1 MFRMSVLI
9 QYIKRVYF
17 LLGLGLLLV
26 CSPLIAADDIRPPQ
40 DEVKEWLTLKNLM
53 FGDKS
58 VASGEASLV
67 RLIVNKDLDDA
78 STVPILIEGLVDQQG
93 ERFIKKLY
101 LIVDQNPIPTAAI
114 FQMNRSK
121 GPLHL
126 ETRLRIEKF
135 TYIRAVAEMSDGELF
150 MDQKWVEVK
159 GGCSAPAGKN
169 AGIDPLLGKMKFK
182 LDKYKNSFKDAD
194 GKRTFRVELDQP
206 NLLKVQ
212 VRHPNESAMASDLD
226 ADASPNFIQKLR
238 VGFDEEELIS
248 AEVNFSISD
257 NPAFMFHFSP
267 ERQGKLSFTIED
279 THQNQFVDSVSV
291 LGPKLN

>member
-1 MFRMSVLI
+1 MKFTK
-9 QYIKRVYF
+9 Y
-17 LLGLGLLLV
+17 LLV
-26 CSPLIAADDIRPPQ
+26 FLSVGFLFLSNLSYATDNVQPLQ
-40 DEVKEWLTLKNLM
+40 EEVKEWLTLRNLM
-53 FGDKS
+53 FGAKA
-58 VASGEASLV
+58 VTSGENSTV
-67 RLIVNKDLDDA
+67 RLSVNKDLDDA
-78 STVPILIEGLVDQQG
+78 STVPILIEGLVDQKND
-93 ERFIKKLY
+93 RFIKKLY

-114 FQMNRSK
+114 FEMSPSK
-121 GPLHL
+121 GSLHL

-135 TYIRAVAEMSDGELF
+135 TYVRAVAEMSDGELF

-226 ADASPNFIQKLR
+226 ADASPNFIQKIR
-238 VGFDEEELIS
+238 VGFDEKELIS

-257 NPAFMFHFSP
+257 NPAFMFHFAP
-267 ERQGKLSFTIED
+267 EHQGELSFSIRD
-279 THQNQFVDSVSV
+279 THENQYVDSVSV
-291 LGPKLN
+291 LGPKSN

>member
-1 MFRMSVLI
+1 MKFTK
-9 QYIKRVYF
+9 Y
-17 LLGLGLLLV
+17 LLV
-26 CSPLIAADDIRPPQ
+26 FLSVGFLFLSNLSYAADNVQPLQ
-40 DEVKEWLTLKNLM
+40 DEVKEWLTLRNLM
-53 FGDKS
+53 FGAKA
-58 VASGEASLV
+58 VTSGENSTV
-67 RLIVNKDLDDA
+67 RLSVNKDLDDA
-78 STVPILIEGLVDQQG
+78 STVPILIEGLVDQKNN
-93 ERFIKKLY
+93 RFIKKLY

-114 FQMNRSK
+114 FEMSPSK
-121 GPLHL
+121 GSLHL

-135 TYIRAVAEMSDGELF
+135 TYVRAVAEMSDGELF

-226 ADASPNFIQKLR
+226 ADASPNFIQKIR
-238 VGFDEEELIS
+238 VGFDEKELIS

-257 NPAFMFHFSP
+257 NPAFMFHFAP
-267 ERQGKLSFTIED
+267 EHQGELSFSIRD
-279 THQNQFVDSVSV
+279 THENQYVDSVSV
-291 LGPKLN
+291 LGPKSN

>member
-1 MFRMSVLI
+1 MKFTK
-9 QYIKRVYF
+9 Y
-17 LLGLGLLLV
+17 LLV
-26 CSPLIAADDIRPPQ
+26 FLSVGFLFLSNLSYAADNVQPLQ
-40 DEVKEWLTLKNLM
+40 DEVKEWLTLRNLM
-53 FGDKS
+53 FGAKA
-58 VASGEASLV
+58 VTSGENSTV
-67 RLIVNKDLDDA
+67 RLSVNKDLDDA
-78 STVPILIEGLVDQQG
+78 STVPILIEGLVDQKND
-93 ERFIKKLY
+93 RFIKKLY

-114 FQMNRSK
+114 FEMSPSK
-121 GPLHL
+121 GSLHL

-135 TYIRAVAEMSDGELF
+135 TYVRAVAEMSDGELF

-226 ADASPNFIQKLR
+226 ADASPNFIQKIR
-238 VGFDEEELIS
+238 VGFDEKELIS

-257 NPAFMFHFSP
+257 NPAFMFHFAP
-267 ERQGKLSFTIED
+267 EHQGELSFSIRD
-279 THQNQFVDSVSV
+279 THENQYVDSVSV
-291 LGPKLN
+291 LGPKSN

>member
-1 MFRMSVLI
+1 MKFTK
-9 QYIKRVYF
+9 Y
-17 LLGLGLLLV
+17 LLV
-26 CSPLIAADDIRPPQ
+26 FLSVGFLFLSNILHAADNVQPLQ
-40 DEVKEWLTLKNLM
+40 DEVKEWVTLRNLM
-53 FGDKS
+53 FGAKA
-58 VASGEASLV
+58 VTSGENSTV
-67 RLIVNKDLDDA
+67 RLSVNKDLDDA
-78 STVPILIEGLVDQQG
+78 STVPILIEGLVDQKNN
-93 ERFIKKLY
+93 RFIKKLY

-114 FQMNRSK
+114 FEMSPSK
-121 GPLHL
+121 GSLHL

-135 TYIRAVAEMSDGELF
+135 TYVRAVAEMSDGELF

-226 ADASPNFIQKLR
+226 ADASPNFIQKIR
-238 VGFDEEELIS
+238 VGFDEKELIS

-257 NPAFMFHFSP
+257 NPAFMFHFAP
-267 ERQGKLSFTIED
+267 EHQGELSFSIRD
-279 THQNQFVDSVSV
+279 THENQYVDSVSV
-291 LGPKLN
+291 LGPKSN

>member
-1 MFRMSVLI
+1 MKFTK
-9 QYIKRVYF
+9 Y
-17 LLGLGLLLV
+17 LLV
-26 CSPLIAADDIRPPQ
+26 FLSVGFLFLSNMLHAADNVQPLQ
-40 DEVKEWLTLKNLM
+40 DEVKEWLTLRNLM
-53 FGDKS
+53 FGAKA
-58 VASGEASLV
+58 VTSGENSTV
-67 RLIVNKDLDDA
+67 RLSVNKDLDDA
-78 STVPILIEGLVDQQG
+78 STVPILIEGLVDQKNN
-93 ERFIKKLY
+93 RFIKKLY

-114 FQMNRSK
+114 FEMSPSK
-121 GPLHL
+121 GSLHL

-135 TYIRAVAEMSDGELF
+135 TYVRAVAEMSDGELF

-169 AGIDPLLGKMKFK
+169 AGIDPLVGKMKFK

-226 ADASPNFIQKLR
+226 ADASPNFIQKIR
-238 VGFDEEELIS
+238 VGFDEKELIS

-257 NPAFMFHFSP
+257 NPAFMFHFAP
-267 ERQGKLSFTIED
+267 EHQGELSFSIRD
-279 THQNQFVDSVSV
+279 THENQYVDSVSV
-291 LGPKLN
+291 LGPKSN

>member
-1 MFRMSVLI
+1 MKFTK
-9 QYIKRVYF
+9 Y
-17 LLGLGLLLV
+17 LLV
-26 CSPLIAADDIRPPQ
+26 FLSVGFLFLSNMLYAADNVQPLQ
-40 DEVKEWLTLKNLM
+40 DEVKEWLTLRNLM
-53 FGDKS
+53 FGAKA
-58 VASGEASLV
+58 VTSGENSTV
-67 RLIVNKDLDDA
+67 RLSVNKDLDDA
-78 STVPILIEGLVDQQG
+78 STVPILIEGLVDQKND
-93 ERFIKKLY
+93 RFIKKLY

-114 FQMNRSK
+114 FEMSPSK
-121 GPLHL
+121 GSLHL

-135 TYIRAVAEMSDGELF
+135 TYVRAVAEMSDGELF

-226 ADASPNFIQKLR
+226 ADASPNFIQKIR
-238 VGFDEEELIS
+238 VGFDEKELIS

-257 NPAFMFHFSP
+257 NPAFMFHFAP
-267 ERQGKLSFTIED
+267 EHQGELSFSIRD
-279 THQNQFVDSVSV
+279 THENQYVDSVSV
-291 LGPKLN
+291 LGPKSN

>member
-1 MFRMSVLI
+1 MKFTK
-9 QYIKRVYF
+9 Y
-17 LLGLGLLLV
+17 LLV
-26 CSPLIAADDIRPPQ
+26 FLSVGFLFLSNMLHAADNVQPLQ
-40 DEVKEWLTLKNLM
+40 DEVKEWLTLRNLM
-53 FGDKS
+53 FGAK
-58 VASGEASLV
+58 VVTSGETSTV
-67 RLIVNKDLDDA
+67 RLTVNKDLDDA
-78 STVPILIEGLVDQQG
+78 STVPILIEGLVDQKNN
-93 ERFIKKLY
+93 RFIKKLY

-114 FQMNRSK
+114 FEMSPSK
-121 GPLHL
+121 GSLHL

-135 TYIRAVAEMSDGELF
+135 TYVRAVAEMSDGELF

-169 AGIDPLLGKMKFK
+169 TGIDPLLGKMKFK

-226 ADASPNFIQKLR
+226 ADASPNFIQKIR
-238 VGFDEEELIS
+238 VGFDEKELIS

-257 NPAFMFHFSP
+257 NPAFMFHFAP
-267 ERQGKLSFTIED
+267 EHQGELSFSIRD
-279 THQNQFVDSVSV
+279 THENQYVDSVSV
-291 LGPKLN
+291 LGPKSN

>member
-1 MFRMSVLI
+1 MKFT
-9 QYIKRVYF
+9 KF
-17 LLGLGLLLV
+17 LLVFLSVGFLFLSNILH
-26 CSPLIAADDIRPPQ
+26 AADNVQPLQ
-40 DEVKEWLTLKNLM
+40 DEVKEWVTLRNLM
-53 FGDKS
+53 FGAKA
-58 VASGEASLV
+58 VTSGENSTV
-67 RLIVNKDLDDA
+67 RLSVNKDLDDA
-78 STVPILIEGLVDQQG
+78 STVPILIEGLVDQKNN
-93 ERFIKKLY
+93 RFIKKLY

-114 FQMNRSK
+114 FEMSPSK
-121 GPLHL
+121 GSLHL

-135 TYIRAVAEMSDGELF
+135 TYVRAVAEMSDGELF

-226 ADASPNFIQKLR
+226 ADASPNFIQKIR
-238 VGFDEEELIS
+238 VGFDEKELIS

-257 NPAFMFHFSP
+257 NPAFMFHFAP
-267 ERQGKLSFTIED
+267 EHQGELSFSIRD
-279 THQNQFVDSVSV
+279 THENQYVDSVSV
-291 LGPKLN
+291 LGPKSN

>member
-1 MFRMSVLI
+1 MNFIKNLFVVLSVG
-9 QYIKRVYF
+9 F
-17 LLGLGLLLV
+17 LFLSNFLH
-26 CSPLIAADDIRPPQ
+26 AADDVQPLQ
-40 DEVKEWLTLKNLM
+40 EEVKEWLTLKNLM
-53 FGDKS
+53 FGEK
-58 VASGEASLV
+58 VVTSGETSTV
-67 RLIVNKDLDDA
+67 RLTVNKDLDDA
-78 STVPILIEGLVDQQG
+78 STVPILIEGLVDQNND
-93 ERFIKKLY
+93 RFIEKLY

-114 FQMNRSK
+114 FEMSPSRGS
-121 GPLHL
+121 LHL

-135 TYIRAVAEMSDGELF
+135 TYIRAVAQMSDGELF
-150 MDQKWVEVK
+150 MDQRWVEVK

-226 ADASPNFIQKLR
+226 ANANPNFIQKIR
-238 VGFDEEELIS
+238 VGFNEEELIS

-267 ERQGKLSFTIED
+267 ERQGELSFSILD
-279 THQNQFVDSVSV
+279 THDNQFVDSVSV
-291 LGPKLN
+291 LGLKRN

>member
-1 MFRMSVLI
+1 MKFTK
-9 QYIKRVYF
+9 Y
-17 LLGLGLLLV
+17 LLV
-26 CSPLIAADDIRPPQ
+26 FLSVGFLFLSNMLHAADNVQPLQ
-40 DEVKEWLTLKNLM
+40 DEVKEWLTLRNLM
-53 FGDKS
+53 FGAKA
-58 VASGEASLV
+58 VTSGENSTV
-67 RLIVNKDLDDA
+67 RLSVNKDLDDA
-78 STVPILIEGLVDQQG
+78 STVPILIEGLVDQKNN
-93 ERFIKKLY
+93 RFIKKLY

-114 FQMNRSK
+114 FEMSPSK
-121 GPLHL
+121 GSLHL

-135 TYIRAVAEMSDGELF
+135 TYVRAVAEMSDGELF

-226 ADASPNFIQKLR
+226 ADASPNFIQKIR
-238 VGFDEEELIS
+238 VGFDEKELIS

-257 NPAFMFHFSP
+257 NPAFMFHFAP
-267 ERQGKLSFTIED
+267 EHQGELSFSIRD
-279 THQNQFVDSVSV
+279 THENQYVDSVSV
-291 LGPKLN
+291 LGPKSN

>member
-1 MFRMSVLI
+1 MKFTK
-9 QYIKRVYF
+9 Y
-17 LLGLGLLLV
+17 LLV
-26 CSPLIAADDIRPPQ
+26 FLSVGFLFLSNLLFAADNVQPLQ
-40 DEVKEWLTLKNLM
+40 DEVEEWVTLRNLM
-53 FGDKS
+53 FGAKA
-58 VASGEASLV
+58 VTSGENSTV
-67 RLIVNKDLDDA
+67 RLSVNKDLDDA
-78 STVPILIEGLVDQQG
+78 STVPILIEGLVDQKND
-93 ERFIKKLY
+93 RFIKKLY

-114 FQMNRSK
+114 FEMSPSK
-121 GPLHL
+121 GSLHL

-135 TYIRAVAEMSDGELF
+135 TYVRAVAEMSDGELF

-169 AGIDPLLGKMKFK
+169 AGIDPLLGRMKFK

-226 ADASPNFIQKLR
+226 ADASPNFIQKIR
-238 VGFDEEELIS
+238 VGFDEKELIS

-257 NPAFMFHFSP
+257 NPAFMFHFAP
-267 ERQGKLSFTIED
+267 EHQGELSFSIRD
-279 THQNQFVDSVSV
+279 THENQYVDSVSV
-291 LGPKLN
+291 LGPKSN

>member
-1 MFRMSVLI
+1 MKFTR
-9 QYIKRVYF
+9 Y
-17 LLGLGLLLV
+17 LLV
-26 CSPLIAADDIRPPQ
+26 FLSVGFLFLSNMLLAADNVQPLQ
-40 DEVKEWLTLKNLM
+40 DEVKEWLTLRNLM
-53 FGDKS
+53 FGAKA
-58 VASGEASLV
+58 VTSGENSTV
-67 RLIVNKDLDDA
+67 RLSVNKDLDDA
-78 STVPILIEGLVDQQG
+78 STVPILIEGLVDQKND
-93 ERFIKKLY
+93 RFIKKLY

-114 FQMNRSK
+114 FEMSPSK
-121 GPLHL
+121 GSLHL

-135 TYIRAVAEMSDGELF
+135 TYVRAVAEMSDGELF

-226 ADASPNFIQKLR
+226 ADASPNFIQKIR
-238 VGFDEEELIS
+238 VGFDEKELIS

-257 NPAFMFHFSP
+257 NPAFMFHFAP
-267 ERQGKLSFTIED
+267 EHQGELSFSIRD
-279 THQNQFVDSVSV
+279 THENQYVDSVSV
-291 LGPKLN
+291 LGPKSN

>member
-1 MFRMSVLI
+1 MKFTK
-9 QYIKRVYF
+9 Y
-17 LLGLGLLLV
+17 LLV
-26 CSPLIAADDIRPPQ
+26 FLSVGFLFLSNILHAADNVQPLQ
-40 DEVKEWLTLKNLM
+40 DEVKEWLTLRNLM
-53 FGDKS
+53 FGAKA
-58 VASGEASLV
+58 VTSGENSTV
-67 RLIVNKDLDDA
+67 RLSVNKDLDDA
-78 STVPILIEGLVDQQG
+78 STVPILIEGLVDQKNN
-93 ERFIKKLY
+93 RFIKKLY

-114 FQMNRSK
+114 FEMSPSK
-121 GPLHL
+121 GSLHL

-135 TYIRAVAEMSDGELF
+135 TYVRAVAEMSDGQLF

-226 ADASPNFIQKLR
+226 ADASPNFIQKIRL
-238 VGFDEEELIS
+238 GFDEKELIS

-257 NPAFMFHFSP
+257 NPAFMFHFAP
-267 ERQGKLSFTIED
+267 EHQGELSFSIRD
-279 THQNQFVDSVSV
+279 THENQYVDSVSV
-291 LGPKLN
+291 LGPKSN

>member
-1 MFRMSVLI
+1 MKFT
-9 QYIKRVYF
+9 KF
-17 LLGLGLLLV
+17 LLVFLSVGFLFLSNILH
-26 CSPLIAADDIRPPQ
+26 AADNVQPLQ
-40 DEVKEWLTLKNLM
+40 DEVKEWVTLRNLM
-53 FGDKS
+53 FGAKA
-58 VASGEASLV
+58 VTSGENSTV
-67 RLIVNKDLDDA
+67 RLSVNKDLDDA
-78 STVPILIEGLVDQQG
+78 STVPILIEGLVDQKNN
-93 ERFIKKLY
+93 RFIKKLY

-114 FQMNRSK
+114 FEMSPSRGS
-121 GPLHL
+121 LHL

-135 TYIRAVAEMSDGELF
+135 TYVRAVAEMSDGELF

-226 ADASPNFIQKLR
+226 ADASPNFIQKIR
-238 VGFDEEELIS
+238 VGFDEKELIS

-257 NPAFMFHFSP
+257 NPAFMFHFAP
-267 ERQGKLSFTIED
+267 EHQGELSFSIRD
-279 THQNQFVDSVSV
+279 THENQYVDSVSV
-291 LGPKLN
+291 LGPKSN

>member
-1 MFRMSVLI
+1 MKFTK
-9 QYIKRVYF
+9 Y
-17 LLGLGLLLV
+17 LLV
-26 CSPLIAADDIRPPQ
+26 FLSVGFLFLSNLSYAADNVQPLQ
-40 DEVKEWLTLKNLM
+40 DEVKEWLTLRNLM
-53 FGDKS
+53 FGAKA
-58 VASGEASLV
+58 VTSGENSTV
-67 RLIVNKDLDDA
+67 RLSVNKDLDDA
-78 STVPILIEGLVDQQG
+78 STVPILIEGLVDQKND
-93 ERFIKKLY
+93 RFIKKLY

-114 FQMNRSK
+114 FEMSPSK
-121 GPLHL
+121 GSLHL

-135 TYIRAVAEMSDGELF
+135 TYVRAVAEMSDGQLF

-226 ADASPNFIQKLR
+226 ADASPNFIQKIR
-238 VGFDEEELIS
+238 VGFDEKELIS

-257 NPAFMFHFSP
+257 NPAFMFHFAP
-267 ERQGKLSFTIED
+267 EHQGELSFSIRD
-279 THQNQFVDSVSV
+279 THENQYVDSVSV
-291 LGPKLN
+291 LGPKSN

>member
-1 MFRMSVLI
+1 L
-9 QYIKRVYF
+9 
-17 LLGLGLLLV
+17 
-26 CSPLIAADDIRPPQ
+26 Q
-40 DEVKEWLTLKNLM
+40 DEVKEWLTLRNLM
-53 FGDKS
+53 FGAKA
-58 VASGEASLV
+58 VTSGENSTV
-67 RLIVNKDLDDA
+67 RLSVNKDLDDA
-78 STVPILIEGLVDQQG
+78 STVPILIEGLVDQKNN
-93 ERFIKKLY
+93 RFIKKLY

-114 FQMNRSK
+114 FEMSPSK
-121 GPLHL
+121 GSLHL

-135 TYIRAVAEMSDGELF
+135 TYVRAVAEMSDGELF

-226 ADASPNFIQKLR
+226 ADASPNFIQKIR
-238 VGFDEEELIS
+238 VGFDEKELIS

-257 NPAFMFHFSP
+257 NPAFMFHFAP
-267 ERQGKLSFTIED
+267 EHQGELSFSIRD
-279 THQNQFVDSVSV
+279 THENQYVDSVSV
-291 LGPKLN
+291 LGPKSN

>member
-1 MFRMSVLI
+1 MKFT
-9 QYIKRVYF
+9 KF
-17 LLGLGLLLV
+17 LLVFLSVGFLFLSNILH
-26 CSPLIAADDIRPPQ
+26 AADNVQPLQ
-40 DEVKEWLTLKNLM
+40 DEVKEWVILRNLM
-53 FGDKS
+53 FGAKA
-58 VASGEASLV
+58 VTSGENSTV
-67 RLIVNKDLDDA
+67 RLSVNKDLDDA
-78 STVPILIEGLVDQQG
+78 STVPILIEGLVDQKNN
-93 ERFIKKLY
+93 RFIKKLY

-114 FQMNRSK
+114 FEMSPSK
-121 GPLHL
+121 GSLHL

-135 TYIRAVAEMSDGELF
+135 TYVRAVAEMSDGELF

-226 ADASPNFIQKLR
+226 ADASPNFIQKIR
-238 VGFDEEELIS
+238 VGFDEKELIS

-257 NPAFMFHFSP
+257 NPAFMFHFAP
-267 ERQGKLSFTIED
+267 EHQGELSFSIRD
-279 THQNQFVDSVSV
+279 THENQYVDSVSI
-291 LGPKLN
+291 LGPKSN